1 MTAKPI
7 DFVYD
12 FETDSYDLSRFSSD
26 ADILEVL
33 QQGRTES
40 TIFKNT
46 DDIIF
51 VNQIFGGTFP
61 EVLHQNPVTG
71 RNNIQSATAALYQ
84 FHAWTDYIQRPK
96 FRDDGTMA
104 LRPKDGKP
112 KMEKLSQHRD
122 WTNKLQQLIEELN
135 DEYQFIKI
143 GMQNLGLDQDTK
155 TA

>member
-33 QQGRTES
+33 QQGRTEN

-61 EVLHQNPVTG
+61 EVLHQNPETG
-71 RNNIQSATAALYQ
+71 RNNI
-84 FHAWTDYIQRPK
+84 
-96 FRDDGTMA
+96 
-104 LRPKDGKP
+104 
-112 KMEKLSQHRD
+112 
-122 WTNKLQQLIEELN
+122 
-135 DEYQFIKI
+135 
-143 GMQNLGLDQDTK
+143 
-155 TA
+155 

>member
-61 EVLHQNPVTG
+61 EVLYQNPVTG
-71 RNNIQSATAALYQ
+71 RNN
-84 FHAWTDYIQRPK
+84 
-96 FRDDGTMA
+96 M
-104 LRPKDGKP
+104 
-112 KMEKLSQHRD
+112 
-122 WTNKLQQLIEELN
+122 
-135 DEYQFIKI
+135 
-143 GMQNLGLDQDTK
+143 
-155 TA
+155 

>member
-12 FETDSYDLSRFSSD
+12 FETDSYDLSKYSSD

-61 EVLHQNPVTG
+61 DFLYQNPVTG
-71 RNNIQSATAALYQ
+71 RNNI
-84 FHAWTDYIQRPK
+84 
-96 FRDDGTMA
+96 
-104 LRPKDGKP
+104 
-112 KMEKLSQHRD
+112 
-122 WTNKLQQLIEELN
+122 
-135 DEYQFIKI
+135 
-143 GMQNLGLDQDTK
+143 
-155 TA
+155 

>member
-71 RNNIQSATAALYQ
+71 RNNI
-84 FHAWTDYIQRPK
+84 
-96 FRDDGTMA
+96 
-104 LRPKDGKP
+104 
-112 KMEKLSQHRD
+112 
-122 WTNKLQQLIEELN
+122 
-135 DEYQFIKI
+135 
-143 GMQNLGLDQDTK
+143 
-155 TA
+155 

>member
-61 EVLHQNPVTG
+61 DVLYQNPVTG
-71 RNNIQSATAALYQ
+71 RNN
-84 FHAWTDYIQRPK
+84 
-96 FRDDGTMA
+96 M
-104 LRPKDGKP
+104 
-112 KMEKLSQHRD
+112 
-122 WTNKLQQLIEELN
+122 
-135 DEYQFIKI
+135 
-143 GMQNLGLDQDTK
+143 
-155 TA
+155 